1 MAVYGIDLGTT
12 YSCVARIDEVGRPT
26 VLRSI
31 EGTDTTPS
39 VVYFESAD
47 SVVVG
52 QSAKD
57 ATVLDPEHVVQL
69 IKRDMGDVVPREFH
83 GRPYTP
89 EEISAR
95 ILRKLADDA
104 EVSGGAPVKDVVIT
118 VPAYF
123 GLAERDAT
131 RKAGEIAGLNVLD
144 VVAEPIAAA
153 LDYGAL
159 EGLDEAGGGDRAVLV
174 YDLGGGTFDTT
185 VLTLRGRELTV
196 LCTDGA
202 KELGGTDFDD
212 RIVLHL
218 VERFR
223 ERFPDAD
230 DPLADP
236 QSETQ
241 LRKDAE
247 DAKKTLSFRERYT
260 VRVMHQGLVE
270 PVELTRELVQ
280 DLTRDLLDRT
290 VDITQ
295 RTVELAAERG
305 VSAFDAVLLV
315 GGATKMPAV
324 AQALRDRF
332 GFDPRL
338 HNPDLAVARGAA
350 LYALDRAAFILAGAA
365 DGTLTEG
372 ELPDLDGT
380 GLGHRPYDITTV
392 ASRGYGIKL
401 THFDTREDYVTHLV
415 HANDVL
421 PASVT
426 DTFHTLDA
434 GQRRV
439 LLEVMEQAGSVESDD
454 VVHNTVVAQGTLKIP
469 PNKPARWPIQ
479 CEFTL
484 SASGLLS
491 VVGTE
496 HETGEQVEISVQ
508 IGGMTEEAVGLARQA
523 LGDQRLS

>member
-12 YSCVARIDEVGRPT
+12 YSCVARIDDVGRPA
-26 VLRSI
+26 VLRNL
-31 EGTDTTPS
+31 EGADTTPS

-57 ATVLDPEHVVQL
+57 ATVLDPDHVVQL
-69 IKRDMGDVVPREFH
+69 VKRDMGEPVPREFH
-83 GRPYTP
+83 GRAYSP

-95 ILRKLADDA
+95 ILRKLVDDA
-104 EVSGGAPVKDVVIT
+104 KAATGEEARDVVIS

-131 RKAGEIAGLNVLD
+131 RKAGEIAGLRVLD

-159 EGLDEAGGGDRAVLV
+159 EDAAEHGDRAILV

-202 KELGGTDFDD
+202 KELGGSDFDD
-212 RIVLHL
+212 RVVAHL
-218 VERFR
+218 ADRFR

-230 DPLADP
+230 DPLSDP

-247 DAKKTLSFRERYT
+247 EAKKALSFRERYT
-260 VRVMHQGLVE
+260 VRVMHQGRVE
-270 PVELTRELVQ
+270 AVELTRGLVEE
-280 DLTRDLLDRT
+280 LTRDLLDRT
-290 VDITQ
+290 VDITR

-305 VSAFDAVLLV
+305 VSAFDEVLLV

-324 AQALRDRF
+324 AATLRAQF
-332 GFDPRL
+332 GFEPRL

-350 LYALDRAAFILAGAA
+350 LYALDRAERDRAEEGAGA
-365 DGTLTEG
+365 E
-372 ELPDLDGT
+372 ET
-380 GLGHRPYDITTV
+380 GLTHRPYEISTV
-392 ASRGYGIKL
+392 ASRGYGIKV
-401 THFDTREDYVTHLV
+401 TDIDTGREYVTHLV

-426 DTFHTLDA
+426 DDFHTIRDD
-434 GQRRV
+434 QRKVRI
-439 LLEVMEQAGSVESDD
+439 EVMEQAGAVESDEPA
-454 VVHNTVVAQGTLKIP
+454 HNTAVAEGTLKIP
-469 PNKPARWPIQ
+469 PGKPKRWPFQ
-479 CEFTL
+479 CVFTL
-484 SASGLLS
+484 DTSGLLN
-491 VVGTE
+491 VVATE
-496 HETGEQVEISVQ
+496 RETGERIEISVR
-508 IGGMTEEAVGLARQA
+508 IGGLSQEAVDEARVA
-523 LGDQRLS
+523 MSRQRIG

>member
-1 MAVYGIDLGTT
+1 MTVYGIDLGTT

-26 VLRSI
+26 VLRNL
-31 EGTDTTPS
+31 EGADTTPS

-83 GRPYTP
+83 GRTYSP

-104 EVSGGAPVKDVVIT
+104 RVSGGAEVRDVVIT

-131 RKAGEIAGLNVLD
+131 RKAGEIAGLRVLD

-159 EGLDEAGGGDRAVLV
+159 DGEQERGDRAILV

-202 KELGGTDFDD
+202 KELGGSDFDD
-212 RIVLHL
+212 RIVMRL

-223 ERFPDAD
+223 ESFPDAD
-230 DPLADP
+230 DPLSDP

-247 DAKKTLSFRERYT
+247 EAKKALSFRERYT
-260 VRVMHQGLVE
+260 VRVMHQGRVE
-270 PVELTRELVQ
+270 PVELTRDTLQEL
-280 DLTRDLLDRT
+280 TGDLLDRT
-290 VDITQ
+290 VDITR

-305 VSAFDAVLLV
+305 VSRFDEVLLV

-324 AQALRDRF
+324 AAALRTRF
-332 GFDPRL
+332 GFEPRL

-350 LYALDRAAFILAGAA
+350 IYALDRAAYIVAG
-365 DGTLTEG
+365 G
-372 ELPDLDGT
+372 ELPADQVPDLPQT
-380 GLGHRPYDITTV
+380 GLSHRPYDITTV
-392 ASRGYGIKL
+392 ASRGYGIRVVDIE
-401 THFDTREDYVTHLV
+401 TDRPYVTHLV

-426 DTFHTLDA
+426 DEFFTVRD
-434 GQRRV
+434 GQRQV
-439 LLEVMEQAGSVESDD
+439 LIQVMEQAGAVESRDLE
-454 VVHNTVVAQGTLKIP
+454 HNTVVAKGTLDIP
-469 PNKPARWPIQ
+469 PGKPSGWPFQ
-479 CEFTL
+479 CVFTL
-484 SASGLLS
+484 DSSGLLT
-491 VVGTE
+491 VVATE
-496 HETGEQVEISVQ
+496 KETGEQIEITVQ
-508 IGGMTEEAVGLARQA
+508 IGGLSQQDVEDARIA
-523 LGDQRLS
+523 LSRQRFS

>member
-26 VLRSI
+26 VLRNL
-31 EGTDTTPS
+31 EGSDTTPS

-57 ATVLDPEHVVQL
+57 ATVLDPDHVVQL
-69 IKRDMGDVVPREFH
+69 VKRDMGDVVPREFH
-83 GRPYTP
+83 GRAYTP

-95 ILRKLADDA
+95 ILRKLVDDA
-104 EVSGGAPVKDVVIT
+104 RVTAGDEVRDVVIT

-131 RKAGEIAGLNVLD
+131 RKAGEIAGLRVLD

-159 EGLDEAGGGDRAVLV
+159 EGAGEERGERTVLV

-185 VLTLRGRELTV
+185 VLRLEGRELAV

-202 KELGGTDFDD
+202 KELGGSDFDD

-223 ERFPDAD
+223 ERFPDAG

-247 DAKKTLSFRERYT
+247 EAKKALSFRERYT

-270 PVELTRELVQ
+270 PVELTRPLVEE
-280 DLTRDLLDRT
+280 LTRDLVDRT
-290 VDITQ
+290 VDITR
-295 RTVELAAERG
+295 RTLALAAERG
-305 VSAFDAVLLV
+305 VSRFDEVLLV

-324 AQALRDRF
+324 ADALRAQF
-332 GFDPRL
+332 GFEPRL

-350 LYALDRAAFILAGAA
+350 LYALDRAAYVVAEGDLPAGEA
-365 DGTLTEG
+365 
-372 ELPDLDGT
+372 PDVPET
-380 GLGHRPYDITTV
+380 GLTHRPYRISTV
-392 ASRGYGIKL
+392 ASRGYGIRV
-401 THFDTREDYVTHLV
+401 TDPETDRTYVTHLV
-415 HANDVL
+415 HANDKL

-426 DTFHTLDA
+426 DDFYTLRD
-434 GQRRV
+434 GQRQVRIQ
-439 LLEVMEQAGSVESDD
+439 VMEQAGAVESEELE
-454 VVHNTVVAQGTLKIP
+454 HNTAVAEGTLRIP
-469 PNKPARWPIQ
+469 PDKPARWPFQ
-479 CEFTL
+479 CVFTL
-484 SASGLLS
+484 DASGLLT
-491 VVGTE
+491 VVATE
-496 HETGEQVEISVQ
+496 RETGERIEISVQ
-508 IGGMTEEAVGLARQA
+508 IGGLSQEAVDEARIA
-523 LGDQRLS
+523 MSRQRIG

>member
-12 YSCVARIDEVGRPT
+12 YSCVARIDDVGRPT
-26 VLRSI
+26 VLRNI
-31 EGTDTTPS
+31 EGADTTPS

-57 ATVLDPEHVVQL
+57 ATVLDPDHVVQL
-69 IKRDMGDVVPREFH
+69 VKRDMGDVVPREFH
-83 GRPYTP
+83 GRTYTP

-95 ILRKLADDA
+95 ILRKLVEDA
-104 EVSGGAPVKDVVIT
+104 KATGGEEARDVVIS

-131 RKAGEIAGLNVLD
+131 RKAGEIAGLRVLD

-159 EGLDEAGGGDRAVLV
+159 EGNEGDEERGDRAVLV

-202 KELGGTDFDD
+202 KELGGSDFDD
-212 RIVLHL
+212 RIVVHL

-230 DPLADP
+230 DPLSDP

-247 DAKKTLSFRERYT
+247 EAKKALSFRERYT
-260 VRVMHQGLVE
+260 VRVMHQGRVE
-270 PVELTRELVQ
+270 AVELTRGLVEE
-280 DLTRDLLDRT
+280 LTRDLLDRT
-290 VDITQ
+290 VDITR

-305 VSAFDAVLLV
+305 VSSFDDVLLV

-324 AQALRDRF
+324 AAALRTQF
-332 GFDPRL
+332 GFEPRL

-350 LYALDRAAFILAGAA
+350 FYALDRAAYLLSSGGLA
-365 DGTLTEG
+365 DGRA
-372 ELPDLDGT
+372 PDVPET
-380 GLGHRPYDITTV
+380 GLAHRPYEISTV
-392 ASRGYGIKL
+392 ASRGYGIKV
-401 THFDTREDYVTHLV
+401 TDIDTGRDYVTHLV

-426 DTFHTLDA
+426 DDFCTLRD
-434 GQRRV
+434 GQRQVRIQ
-439 LLEVMEQAGSVESDD
+439 VMEQAGAVESEEPE
-454 VVHNTVVAQGTLKIP
+454 HNTVVAQGTLKIP
-469 PNKPARWPIQ
+469 AGKPARWPFQ
-479 CEFTL
+479 CVFTL
-484 SASGLLS
+484 DASGLLA
-491 VVGTE
+491 VVATE
-496 HETGEQVEISVQ
+496 QESGEQIEISVQ
-508 IGGMTEEAVGLARQA
+508 IGGLSQEAVDEARVTMSR
-523 LGDQRLS
+523 QRIG

>member
-12 YSCVARIDEVGRPT
+12 YSCVARIDDVGRPT
-26 VLRSI
+26 VLRNL
-31 EGTDTTPS
+31 EGADTTPS

-47 SVVVG
+47 SAVVG

-83 GRPYTP
+83 GRTYTP

-95 ILRKLADDA
+95 ILRKLVEDA
-104 EVSGGAPVKDVVIT
+104 KAAGGGEPRDVVIS

-131 RKAGEIAGLNVLD
+131 RKAGEIAGLHVLD

-159 EGLDEAGGGDRAVLV
+159 EGDEERGDRAILV

-202 KELGGTDFDD
+202 KELGGSDFDD
-212 RIVLHL
+212 RVVMHL

-223 ERFPDAD
+223 ERFPDVD
-230 DPLADP
+230 DPLSDP

-247 DAKKTLSFRERYT
+247 EAKKALSFRERYT
-260 VRVMHQGLVE
+260 VRVMHEGRVE
-270 PVELTRELVQ
+270 PVELTRGLIEE
-280 DLTRDLLDRT
+280 LTRDLIDRT
-290 VDITQ
+290 VDITR

-305 VSAFDAVLLV
+305 VPAFDDVLLV

-324 AQALRDRF
+324 AAALRTQF
-332 GFDPRL
+332 GFEPRL

-350 LYALDRAAFILAGAA
+350 LYALDRAAYIVSS
-365 DGTLTEG
+365 G
-372 ELPDLDGT
+372 ELPAGQALDVPET
-380 GLGHRPYDITTV
+380 GLTHRPYEISTV
-392 ASRGYGIKL
+392 ASRGYGIKV
-401 THFDTREDYVTHLV
+401 TDIDTGREYVTHLV

-426 DTFHTLDA
+426 DDFHTLRD
-434 GQRRV
+434 GQRQVRIQ
-439 LLEVMEQAGSVESDD
+439 VMEQSGAVESEE
-454 VVHNTVVAQGTLKIP
+454 VEHNTTVAQGTLKIP
-469 PNKPARWPIQ
+469 PNKPARWPFQ
-479 CEFTL
+479 CVFTL
-484 SASGLLS
+484 DTSGLLT
-491 VVGTE
+491 VVATE
-496 HETGEQVEISVQ
+496 QETSEQIEISLQ
-508 IGGMTEEAVGLARQA
+508 IGGLSQEAVDEARVA
-523 LGDQRLS
+523 MSRQRIG

>member
-12 YSCVARIDEVGRPT
+12 YSCVARIDDVGRPA
-26 VLRSI
+26 VLRNI
-31 EGTDTTPS
+31 EGADTTPS

-69 IKRDMGDVVPREFH
+69 VKRDMGESVPREFH
-83 GRPYTP
+83 GRAYTP

-95 ILRKLADDA
+95 ILRKLVEDA
-104 EVSGGAPVKDVVIT
+104 KAATGEDARDVVIS

-131 RKAGEIAGLNVLD
+131 RKAGEIAGLRVLD

-159 EGLDEAGGGDRAVLV
+159 EGAEEHGGRAILV

-202 KELGGTDFDD
+202 KELGGSDFDD
-212 RIVLHL
+212 RVVAHL
-218 VERFR
+218 ADRFR

-230 DPLADP
+230 DPLSDP

-247 DAKKTLSFRERYT
+247 EAKKALSFRERYT
-260 VRVMHQGLVE
+260 VRVMHQGRVE
-270 PVELTRELVQ
+270 AVELTRGLVEE
-280 DLTRDLLDRT
+280 LTRDLLDRT
-290 VDITQ
+290 VDITR

-305 VSAFDAVLLV
+305 VASFDEVLLV

-324 AQALRDRF
+324 AAALRAQF
-332 GFDPRL
+332 GFEPRL

-350 LYALDRAAFILAGAA
+350 LYALDRAEGASGA
-365 DGTLTEG
+365 DTAE
-372 ELPDLDGT
+372 T
-380 GLGHRPYDITTV
+380 GLAHRPYEISTV
-392 ASRGYGIKL
+392 ASRGYGIKV
-401 THFDTREDYVTHLV
+401 TDIDTGREYVTHLV

-426 DTFHTLDA
+426 DDFFTLRDD
-434 GQRRV
+434 QRKVRIQ
-439 LLEVMEQAGSVESDD
+439 VMEQAGAVESDEPA
-454 VVHNTVVAQGTLKIP
+454 HNTAVAEGTLRIP
-469 PNKPARWPIQ
+469 PGKPKRWPFQ
-479 CEFTL
+479 CVFTL
-484 SASGLLS
+484 DASGLLN
-491 VVGTE
+491 VVATE
-496 HETGEQVEISVQ
+496 RETGERIEISVQ
-508 IGGMTEEAVGLARQA
+508 IGGLSQEAVDEARVA
-523 LGDQRLS
+523 MSRQRIG

>member
-12 YSCVARIDEVGRPT
+12 YSCIARLDEVGRPT
-26 VLRSI
+26 VLRNL
-31 EGTDTTPS
+31 EGEDTTPS

-57 ATVLDPEHVVQL
+57 ATVLDPDHVVQL
-69 IKRDMGDVVPREFH
+69 IKRDMGESVPRDFH
-83 GRPYTP
+83 GRSYTP

-104 EVSGGAPVKDVVIT
+104 QITGGEPVRDVVIT

-131 RKAGEIAGLNVLD
+131 RKAGEIAGLRVLD

-159 EGLDEAGGGDRAVLV
+159 DGGEDRPDRALLV

-185 VLTLRGRELTV
+185 VLTLRGRDLSV

-202 KELGGTDFDD
+202 KELGGSDIDD
-212 RIVLHL
+212 RVVLHL

-223 ERFPDAD
+223 QRFPDAG
-230 DPLADP
+230 DPLSDP

-247 DAKKTLSFRERYT
+247 EAKKALSFRERYT

-270 PVELTRELVQ
+270 PVELTRSLLT
-280 DLTRDLLDRT
+280 DLSRDLLDRT
-290 VDITQ
+290 LDITR
-295 RTVELAAERG
+295 RTLDLAAERG
-305 VSAFDAVLLV
+305 VTRFDDVLLV

-324 AQALRDRF
+324 AEALRSEF
-332 GFDPRL
+332 GFAPRL

-350 LYALDRAAFILAGAA
+350 LYARDRAARLVA
-365 DGTLTEG
+365 DG
-372 ELPDLDGT
+372 ELPADQVPQLPDGLT
-380 GLGHRPYDITTV
+380 HRPYEITTV
-392 ASRGYGIKL
+392 ASRGYGIKV
-401 THFDTREDYVTHLV
+401 TDPDTERMYVTHLV

-426 DTFHTLDA
+426 DDFHTLRA

-439 LLEVMEQAGSVESDD
+439 LIEVMEQAGAVESEE
-454 VVHNTVVAQGTLKIP
+454 VEHNTVVAHGTLRIP
-469 PNKPARWPIQ
+469 PDKPARWPFQ
-479 CEFTL
+479 CAFTL
-484 SASGLLS
+484 DTSGLLT
-491 VVGTE
+491 VVATE
-496 HETGEQVEISVQ
+496 RETGEQIEISVQ
-508 IGGMTEEAVGLARQA
+508 IGGLTQEAVDEARVA
-523 LGDQRLS
+523 MTRQRIS

>member
-12 YSCVARIDEVGRPT
+12 YSCVARIDDVGRPT
-26 VLRSI
+26 VLRNL

-83 GRPYTP
+83 GRTYTP

-95 ILRKLADDA
+95 ILRKLVEDA
-104 EVSGGAPVKDVVIT
+104 RAAGGEEVRDVVIT

-131 RKAGEIAGLNVLD
+131 RKAGEIAGLRVLD

-159 EGLDEAGGGDRAVLV
+159 EGDEALEDRAVLV

-202 KELGGTDFDD
+202 KELGGSDFDD
-212 RIVLHL
+212 RVVMHL

-223 ERFPDAD
+223 ERFPDVD
-230 DPLADP
+230 DPLSDP

-247 DAKKTLSFRERYT
+247 EAKKALSFRERYT
-260 VRVMHQGLVE
+260 VRVMHQGKVE
-270 PVELTRELVQ
+270 AVELTREKLQ
-280 DLTRDLLDRT
+280 ELTADLLDRT
-290 VDITQ
+290 VDITR

-305 VSAFDAVLLV
+305 VSHFEEVLLV

-324 AQALRDRF
+324 AEALRTQF
-332 GFDPRL
+332 GFEPRL

-350 LYALDRAAFILAGAA
+350 IYALDRAAYIVSS
-365 DGTLTEG
+365 G
-372 ELPDLDGT
+372 ELPAEQMPDVPET
-380 GLGHRPYDITTV
+380 GLPHRPYQISTV
-392 ASRGYGIKL
+392 ASRGYGIQL
-401 THFDTREDYVTHLV
+401 VDRGTDRHYVFHLV
-415 HANDVL
+415 HANDPL
-421 PASVT
+421 PVSVT
-426 DTFHTLDA
+426 DEFYTTHA
-434 GQRRV
+434 GQRGVRV
-439 LLEVMEQAGSVESDD
+439 RVMEQAGVEESEELA
-454 VVHNTVVAQGTLKIP
+454 HNTCVAEGNLAIP
-469 PNKPARWPIQ
+469 PGKPENWPIQ
-479 CEFTL
+479 CVYTL
-484 SASGLLS
+484 DSSGLLG
-491 VVGTE
+491 VVAVE
-496 HETGEQVEISVQ
+496 KETGEKLELTVQ
-508 IGGMTEEAVGLARQA
+508 IGGMTPDAVATARDA
-523 LGDQRLS
+523 LSRQRFS

>member
-12 YSCVARIDEVGRPT
+12 YSCIARIDEVGRPT
-26 VLRSI
+26 VLRNL
-31 EGTDTTPS
+31 EGGDTTPS

-69 IKRDMGDVVPREFH
+69 IKRDMGEVVPREFH
-83 GRPYTP
+83 GRGYTP

-104 EVSGGAPVKDVVIT
+104 QVTGGEPVRDVVIT

-131 RKAGEIAGLNVLD
+131 RKAGEIAGLRVLD

-159 EGLDEAGGGDRAVLV
+159 DGEEEHPERALLV

-202 KELGGTDFDD
+202 KELGGSDVDD
-212 RIVLHL
+212 RVVMHL
-218 VERFR
+218 VERFT
-223 ERFPDAD
+223 ERFPDAG

-247 DAKKTLSFRERYT
+247 EAKKALSFRERYT
-260 VRVMHQGLVE
+260 VRVMHQGRVE
-270 PVELTRELVQ
+270 AVELTRALLE
-280 DLTRDLLDRT
+280 DLARDLLDRT
-290 VDITQ
+290 LDITR

-305 VSAFDAVLLV
+305 VTRFDDVLLV

-324 AQALRDRF
+324 AEALRSEF
-332 GFDPRL
+332 GFAPRL
-338 HNPDLAVARGAA
+338 HDPDLAVARGAA
-350 LYALDRAAFILAGAA
+350 RYALNRAALLVA
-365 DGTLTEG
+365 DGD
-372 ELPDLDGT
+372 LPADQVPDVEQT
-380 GLGHRPYDITTV
+380 GLTHRPYEISTV
-392 ASRGYGIKL
+392 ASRGYGIKV
-401 THFDTREDYVTHLV
+401 TDPDTEQTYVTHLV

-426 DTFHTLDA
+426 DDFYTLRA

-439 LLEVMEQAGSVESDD
+439 LIEVMEQAGSVESQD
-454 VVHNTVVAQGTLKIP
+454 VGHNTVVAQGTLRIP
-469 PNKPARWPIQ
+469 PDKPARWPFQ
-479 CEFTL
+479 CVFTL
-484 SASGLLS
+484 DASGLLT
-491 VVGTE
+491 VVATE
-496 HETGEQVEISVQ
+496 RETGERIEISVQ
-508 IGGMTEEAVGLARQA
+508 IGGLSQEAVDDARIA
-523 LGDQRLS
+523 MSRQRIG